1 MENQDNNLNTNSRDV
16 SKSKSDNTSLLSDT
30 INTLITKLKN
40 RQYRDRVER
49 NNLILDLIRLRHPI
63 SKYELAKIT
72 DFSYPTIKR
81 ITKEFEFCDLV
92 IVKTSIGENGMPVQ
106 LLSIPK
112 SDTGE
117 KK

>member
-1 MENQDNNLNTNSRDV
+1 MENQNNNLNTNNESV
-16 SKSKSDNTSLLSDT
+16 SDNKSDNTSLLLET

-40 RQYRDRVER
+40 RQYQDRVER

-92 IVKTSIGENGMPVQ
+92 IVKTSLGANGMPVQ

-117 KK
+117 QK